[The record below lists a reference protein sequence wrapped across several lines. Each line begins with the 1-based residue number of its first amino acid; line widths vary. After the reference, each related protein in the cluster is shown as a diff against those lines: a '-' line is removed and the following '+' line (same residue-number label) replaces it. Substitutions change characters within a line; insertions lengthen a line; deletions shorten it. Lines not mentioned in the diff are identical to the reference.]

1 MIICK
6 TSDLKTIAS
15 GVINL
20 GISDHNLVYIS
31 RKVGIPKGKPRIIE
45 TRQFNKL
52 KVDEFQNDLRQAFI
66 HFKDYTDPNIALHDW
81 NAIFLQIADIH
92 APPRSK
98 KVKGARQP
106 WMTDEIK
113 KLSFHRDYL
122 KKKAVKLNSPA
133 FYNSYKKCR
142 NQVTERIKSAKTQ
155 VFQNEFR
162 KHQKQQRNLGFDQ
175 QFTS

>member
-1 MIICK
+1 MTITSYILAEKSESQKENLELLKQDNLINSRSMNYKMTK
-6 TSDLKTIAS
+6 TSI
-15 GVINL
+15 
-20 GISDHNLVYIS
+20 H
-31 RKVGIPKGKPRIIE
+31 
-45 TRQFNKL
+45 
-52 KVDEFQNDLRQAFI
+52 I
-66 HFKDYTDPNIALHDW
+66 HFKDYTDRNIALHDW
-81 NAIFLQIADIH
+81 NALFLQIADVH

-155 VFQNEFR
+155 CISKR
-162 KHQKQQRNLGFDQ
+162 I
-175 QFTS
+175 

>member
-1 MIICK
+1 MITCK

-45 TRQFNKL
+45 TIQFNKL
-52 KVDEFQNDLRQAFI
+52 KVNEFQNDLRQAFI
-66 HFKDYTDPNIALHDW
+66 HFKDYTDHNIALHDW

-98 KVKGARQP
+98 RVKGARQP
-106 WMTDEIK
+106 CMTDEIK
-113 KLSFHRDYL
+113 KLRGCLPKNHLVNFASKINFPQIL
-122 KKKAVKLNSPA
+122 
-133 FYNSYKKCR
+133 
-142 NQVTERIKSAKTQ
+142 TTKSLHQAYDK
-155 VFQNEFR
+155 NKFR
-162 KHQKQQRNLGFDQ
+162 LV
-175 QFTS
+175 